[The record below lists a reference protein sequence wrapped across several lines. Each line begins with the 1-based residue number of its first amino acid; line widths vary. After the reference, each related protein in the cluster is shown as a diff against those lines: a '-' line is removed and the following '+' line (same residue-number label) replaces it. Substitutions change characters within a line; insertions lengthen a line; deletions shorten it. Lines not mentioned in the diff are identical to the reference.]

1 LSGGDVTNAGVEDD
15 AGDSGLQ
22 ISKNRKID
30 FENVVAGCSAA

>member
-22 ISKNRKID
+22 ISKNRKIS
-30 FENVVAGCSAA
+30 FENVAPRCTAA